1 MIEFVFSERPIE
13 RRVELSPSFMRLA
26 ILAIMG
32 KYPKQNFSVIQ
43 IQAYLWGFL
52 SQDNM
57 QKLSLLNKY
66 KAIDVIPLYDVP
78 ELDGIIGELCINQFI
93 QMKGAKF
100 HITSV
105 GHHLMVLLKNEDL
118 LIDLDKSIS
127 SIGHLSESALNKIN
141 LSLNYAEFL

>member
-66 KAIDVIPLYDVP
+66 KPIDVIPLDVP

-127 SIGHLSESALNKIN
+127 SIGYLSESALNKIN

>member
-43 IQAYLWGFL
+43 IQAYLWGLL

-57 QKLSLLNKY
+57 QKLSLLNRY
-66 KAIDVIPLYDVP
+66 KPIDVIPLYDVP

-100 HITSV
+100 HIASV
-105 GHHLMVLLKNEDL
+105 GHDLITQLKNEDL

-127 SIGHLSESALNKIN
+127 SIGYLSESALNNI
-141 LSLNYAEFL
+141 SVQ

>member
-1 MIEFVFSERPIE
+1 M
-13 RRVELSPSFMRLA
+13 
-26 ILAIMG
+26 
-32 KYPKQNFSVIQ
+32 
-43 IQAYLWGFL
+43 
-52 SQDNM
+52 
-57 QKLSLLNKY
+57 
-66 KAIDVIPLYDVP
+66 IPLYDVP

-127 SIGHLSESALNKIN
+127 SIGYLSESALNKIN

>member
-100 HITSV
+100 HIASV
-105 GHHLMVLLKNEDL
+105 GHDLITLLKNEDL

-127 SIGHLSESALNKIN
+127 SIGYLSESALNKIN

>member
-100 HITSV
+100 CITSV

-127 SIGHLSESALNKIN
+127 SIGYLSESALNKIN

>member
-43 IQAYLWGFL
+43 IQAYLWGLL

-57 QKLSLLNKY
+57 QKLSLLNRY
-66 KAIDVIPLYDVP
+66 KPIDVIPLYDVP

-100 HITSV
+100 HIASV
-105 GHHLMVLLKNEDL
+105 GHDLITQLKNEDL

-127 SIGHLSESALNKIN
+127 SIGYLSESALNKIKFE
-141 LSLNYAEFL
+141 LC

>member
-26 ILAIMG
+26 VLTIMG

-43 IQAYLWGFL
+43 IQAYLWGLL

-66 KAIDVIPLYDVP
+66 KPIDVIPLYDVP
-78 ELDGIIGELCINQFI
+78 ELEGIMGELCINQFI

-100 HITSV
+100 RIASA
-105 GHHLMVLLKNEDL
+105 GHHLITQLKNEDL

-127 SIGHLSESALNKIN
+127 SIGYLSESALNNIN

>member
-13 RRVELSPSFMRLA
+13 RRVELSPFFMRLA

-57 QKLSLLNKY
+57 QKVTTQHPYRKLLVNK
-66 KAIDVIPLYDVP
+66 A
-78 ELDGIIGELCINQFI
+78 
-93 QMKGAKF
+93 
-100 HITSV
+100 
-105 GHHLMVLLKNEDL
+105 
-118 LIDLDKSIS
+118 
-127 SIGHLSESALNKIN
+127 
-141 LSLNYAEFL
+141 